1 METGANELRAIL
13 VAYKQVMEASWPR
26 LHPAMATRS
35 AHWANAGE
43 SELRRELNEYLN
55 QASAPGCR
63 VRVFWKLLPGFVFG
77 GCNAPMAADAGLH
90 SPSEMVGLDDYSKRL
105 PWSLQAAKYRADDQG
120 VVSRGVPM
128 LDIVERQQSSSG
140 ISWMRVGKTPI
151 RKADGAVIG
160 LLGMYEPLDAEEGG
174 RLFVRQR
181 QQAQAPA
188 R

>member
-1 METGANELRAIL
+1 MDTGANELRAIL
-13 VAYKQVMEASWPR
+13 SAYKQVMDASWPR
-26 LHPAMATRS
+26 LHPAMAVRS
-35 AHWANAGE
+35 SKWAATGE
-43 SELRRELNEYLN
+43 SELKRELNEYLN

-77 GCNAPMAADAGLH
+77 GCNAPMAADAGLR
-90 SPSEMVGLDDYSKRL
+90 SPSEMVGLDDYNKRL
-105 PWSLQAAKYRADDQG
+105 PWALQAAKYRADDQG

-128 LDIVERQQSSSG
+128 LDIVERQQSSAG

-151 RKADGAVIG
+151 RRADGTVIG

-174 RLFVRQR
+174 RLFVQKQR
-181 QQAQAPA
+181 QQQA

>member
-13 VAYKQVMEASWPR
+13 MAYKQVKDASWPR
-26 LHPAMATRS
+26 LHPAMAARS
-35 AHWANAGE
+35 LRWASAGE
-43 SELRRELNEYLN
+43 SDLKRELSEYLQ
-55 QASAPGCR
+55 QASSQDCR

-77 GCNAPMAADAGLH
+77 GCNARMAGDAGLH
-90 SPSEMVGLDDYSKRL
+90 SPSEMIGLDDYSKRL

-120 VVSRGVPM
+120 VVTRGVPM

-151 RKADGAVIG
+151 RRADGSVIG
-160 LLGMYEPLDAEEGG
+160 LFGMYEPLDAEEGG
-174 RLFVRQR
+174 RLFVRQC
-181 QQAQAPA
+181 QQA